1 MIKVIKP
8 GFFSSIQD
16 LGRPQ
21 YRRYGV
27 PISGAMDIKAYRR
40 ANLLLNNVENE
51 AAIEMT
57 LVGASLH
64 FMKPALVAIT
74 GANMSPKLNGNS
86 IPMYTTIVVPKNAK
100 LTFDSCREGSRTYV
114 GVKGG
119 IQVDTVL
126 GSRSYLPGLTS
137 SYLLKNNQE
146 LPIISNTD
154 TNTQFARLSPPVSQ
168 EEILVYKGPE
178 FHLLSNRQQRQLI
191 NTNFTIGENN
201 RMAYFL
207 KEPLLNKLTD
217 VITSAVLPGTVQL
230 TPSGKLIVLM
240 SDAQTTGGYPRI
252 LQVTAKSMSMLG
264 QKRVNNKVKFVLQ
277 AIDESD

>member
-1 MIKVIKP
+1 M
-8 GFFSSIQD
+8 
-16 LGRPQ
+16 
-21 YRRYGV
+21 
-27 PISGAMDIKAYRR
+27 
-40 ANLLLNNVENE
+40 
-51 AAIEMT
+51 
-57 LVGASLH
+57 
-64 FMKPALVAIT
+64 
-74 GANMSPKLNGNS
+74 
-86 IPMYTTIVVPKNAK
+86 
-100 LTFDSCREGSRTYV
+100 
-114 GVKGG
+114 
-119 IQVDTVL
+119 
-126 GSRSYLPGLTS
+126 
-137 SYLLKNNQE
+137 
-146 LPIISNTD
+146 
-154 TNTQFARLSPPVSQ
+154 
-168 EEILVYKGPE
+168 
-178 FHLLSNRQQRQLI
+178 SNRQQRQLI